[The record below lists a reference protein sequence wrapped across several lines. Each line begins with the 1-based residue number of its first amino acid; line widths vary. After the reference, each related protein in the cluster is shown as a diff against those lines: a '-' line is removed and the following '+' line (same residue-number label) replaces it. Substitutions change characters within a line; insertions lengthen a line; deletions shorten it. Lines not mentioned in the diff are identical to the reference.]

1 MAILPTSGRTALA
14 IAVMAQPLH
23 LAWGTGDILW
33 DSDQAG
39 GQFVFTTDLIILP
52 TNSATVSAVVVRSGA
67 TPYVLG
73 TDYTAT
79 ADGVVSRL
87 PGGTIAPGAT
97 VTIDYHLGRPAE
109 DMDAAALLAEIG
121 RRTVSLKQYVVPA
134 VAGAIVLPEGR
145 FDVSLTPTHQIHVLF
160 NFDYSDAPA
169 AIIRELAVVLGTVV
183 KDTVPSGQVYLLPTD
198 IDSPGYLLALQNI
211 APITRSAAVRQSFE
225 FVLTL

>member
-33 DSDQAG
+33 DSDQTG
-39 GQFVFTTDLIILP
+39 GQFVFTTDLITLP
-52 TNSATVSAVVVRSGA
+52 TNGATVSAVFVSSGG
-67 TPYVLG
+67 TLYVLG
-73 TDYTAT
+73 NDYTVT
-79 ADGVVSRL
+79 ADGVISRL

-97 VTIDYHLGRPAE
+97 VTIDYYLGRPAE
-109 DMDAAALLAEIG
+109 NMDAVALLAEIG
-121 RRTVSLKQYVVPA
+121 RRTVTLKQYVVPA
-134 VAGAIVLPEGR
+134 VDGAIVLPEGR
-145 FDVSLTPTHQIHVLF
+145 FDVSPTPTHQIHVLF

-183 KDTVPSGQVYLLPTD
+183 KDTVPPGQVYFLPTD